1 MPVTNMPVTTNVAL
15 GVGGGIAAYKAA
27 ELARALMERGFSV
40 QVLMTRSAEEFI
52 RPLTF
57 AALTGRKV
65 LTHLFGAASPED
77 TLASAI
83 EHIRVAQENQVLVIA
98 PATADLL
105 AKLAHGLADD
115 LLTTTYLAF
124 TGPVVLAPAMNTN
137 MWNHPATQ
145 ENLKT
150 LRSRGH
156 MIIEPDEGILACGMV
171 GPGRLAEPE
180 RIAEAVR
187 TAATSG
193 RHAQSDLD
201 SETVLITAGP
211 TQESLDSVRYLSNR
225 SSGKMG
231 YALAEAAVARGARV
245 ILVSGPV
252 SLTAP
257 AGVELIPVR
266 TAEEMRKAVMDHLE
280 QATIIVKSAAVAD
293 YHRANPP
300 QQKVKKTAA
309 RLSLELDPT
318 PDILAE
324 AGRKKGDRLLVGFA
338 AETENLI
345 EEARRKLHSKNCDM
359 VVANLVSQPG
369 IGFESDENEVTLVL
383 RTGETI
389 PVPRASKA
397 TIAQRILDEMLKLRL
412 VLHSAK

>member
-1 MPVTNMPVTTNVAL
+1 
-15 GVGGGIAAYKAA
+15 
-27 ELARALMERGFSV
+27 
-40 QVLMTRSAEEFI
+40 
-52 RPLTF
+52 
-57 AALTGRKV
+57 
-65 LTHLFGAASPED
+65 
-77 TLASAI
+77 
-83 EHIRVAQENQVLVIA
+83 VAQENQILVIA

-115 LLTTTYLAF
+115 ILTTTYLAF

-145 ENLKT
+145 ENLRS

-156 MIIEPDEGILACGMV
+156 VIVEPDEGILACGMV

-180 RIAEAVR
+180 VIAQAVAR
-187 TAATSG
+187 VMLASSK
-193 RHAQSDLD
+193 RDLD
-201 SETVLITAGP
+201 GETVLVTAGP
-211 TQESLDSVRYLSNR
+211 TQEPLDPVRYITNR

-231 YALAEAAVARGARV
+231 YALAEAAAERGARV

-252 SLTAP
+252 ALAAP
-257 AGVELIPVR
+257 ARVELIPVR
-266 TAEEMRKAVMDHLE
+266 TAVEMRQVVMDRLE
-280 QATIIVKSAAVAD
+280 QATVVIKAAAVAD

-300 QQKVKKTAA
+300 KQKVKKTAA

-324 AGRKKGDRLLVGFA
+324 VGCKKGDRLLIGFA
-338 AETENLI
+338 AETENLV
-345 EEARRKLHSKNCDM
+345 EEARRKMQSKNCDM
-359 VVANLVSQPG
+359 VVANLVSQQG

-389 PVPRASKA
+389 PIQRASK
-397 TIAQRILDEMLKLRL
+397 IAIAHRILDETMKLRL
-412 VLHSAK
+412 ALHSAP

>member
-1 MPVTNMPVTTNVAL
+1 
-15 GVGGGIAAYKAA
+15 
-27 ELARALMERGFSV
+27 MERGFSV
-40 QVLMTRSAEEFI
+40 QVVMTRSAEEFV

-65 LTHLFGAASPED
+65 ITNLFSATSAED
-77 TLASAI
+77 TLSSAI
-83 EHIRVAQENQVLVIA
+83 EHIRVAQENQILVIA

-115 LLTTTYLAF
+115 FLTTTYLAF
-124 TGPVVLAPAMNTN
+124 TGSVVLAPAMNTN

-145 ENLKT
+145 ENLRI
-150 LRSRGH
+150 LRARGH
-156 MIIEPDEGILACGMV
+156 VIVEPDEGILACGMV

-180 RIAEAVR
+180 VIAQAVANV
-187 TAATSG
+187 TLASSK
-193 RHAQSDLD
+193 QDLEG
-201 SETVLITAGP
+201 ETVLVTAGP
-211 TQESLDSVRYLSNR
+211 TQEPLDPVRYLSNR

-231 YALAEAAVARGARV
+231 YALAEAAAERGARV

-252 SLTAP
+252 ALAAP
-257 AGVELIPVR
+257 TRVELIQVR
-266 TAEEMRKAVMDHLE
+266 TAVEMRQAVMNHLE
-280 QATIIVKSAAVAD
+280 QATMVIKAAAVAD

-300 QQKVKKTAA
+300 KQKVKKTAA

-324 AGRKKGDRLLVGFA
+324 VGRKKGDRLLVGFA

-345 EEARRKLHSKNCDM
+345 EEARRKLQSKNCDM
-359 VVANLVSQPG
+359 VVANLVSQQG

-389 PVPRASKA
+389 PVERASK
-397 TIAQRILDEMLKLRL
+397 IAIAHRIFDEMMKLRL
-412 VLHSAK
+412 ALHSST